1 MWSAIGVPGPGSVG
15 VPDALAGIVLDPF
28 RTPSRTH
35 SPGSSWAPFRTPSRT
50 LPRVTPDTPA
60 HHAAGPSR
68 LSSRNSRISRSIRAW
83 YAA

>member
-15 VPDALAGIVLDPF
+15 VPDALAGIVPDPF

-35 SPGSSWAPFRTPSRT
+35 S
-50 LPRVTPDTPA
+50 RVTPDTPA
-60 HHAAGPSR
+60 HHDAGPSR